1 MFKIFTAFNVENVYH
16 VPDTY
21 NFLFTMCEFYKLIA
35 SVSGTRYTI
44 YYSVIMDNKN
54 FIPISHICHIM
65 CLSKLSG
72 MFYVKLYEKFAFLDT
87 LKREYH
93 YVYSI
98 LLKIYKIYKFENS
111 HLL

>member
-1 MFKIFTAFNVENVYH
+1 
-16 VPDTY
+16 
-21 NFLFTMCEFYKLIA
+21 
-35 SVSGTRYTI
+35 
-44 YYSVIMDNKN
+44 
-54 FIPISHICHIM
+54 M

-72 MFYVKLYEKFAFLDT
+72 MFYVKLYEKFAVLDT

-111 HLL
+111 HPL

>member
-1 MFKIFTAFNVENVYH
+1 
-16 VPDTY
+16 
-21 NFLFTMCEFYKLIA
+21 
-35 SVSGTRYTI
+35 
-44 YYSVIMDNKN
+44 
-54 FIPISHICHIM
+54 M